1 MEKKTRLVR
10 SCSSRWELIN
20 VPRFA
25 GEGRRAIQYFD
36 VRNDEVDKEASRMQD
51 ELRERVEA
59 RLQKQRANYT
69 LYNCSKFREYNIL
82 AM

>member
-1 MEKKTRLVR
+1 MY
-10 SCSSRWELIN
+10 
-20 VPRFA
+20 VPPFEFA

-59 RLQKQRANYT
+59 QLQKQKANYKVWQT
-69 LYNCSKFREYNIL
+69 SRTP
-82 AM
+82 